1 MWTEGCDGLEMCRE
15 GLEMMIEGFEMIESY
30 DEESWS
36 NDLSKKISYK
46 MWKNPA
52 KHAALTSAL
61 MHKPTADLSKKIS
74 YKMRKNPAKYA
85 ALTSA
90 LMHKPTAAAIDSESA
105 GFDTGAA
112 ATGFGI
118 GLVGFLAVAGIA
130 KMLRREQS
138 SKAEQSQECLL

>member
-1 MWTEGCDGLEMCRE
+1 MWTEACD
-15 GLEMMIEGFEMIESY
+15 GLEMMIEAFETFDSY
-30 DEESWS
+30 DEKSWS
-36 NDLSKKISYK
+36 NNLNKKLI
-46 MWKNPA
+46 
-52 KHAALTSAL
+52 
-61 MHKPTADLSKKIS
+61 

-138 SKAEQSQECLL
+138 SKAIYELKDIEELLFQVVGFAASGFFEGKASSSQRKHK

>member
-1 MWTEGCDGLEMCRE
+1 MIGYRIFDG
-15 GLEMMIEGFEMIESY
+15 Y
-30 DEESWS
+30 DESWS
-36 NDLSKKISYK
+36 KNLSKKISYK
-46 MWKNPA
+46 MTKNPA
-52 KHAALTSAL
+52 KYAAFTSAL
-61 MHKPTADLSKKIS
+61 MHKPTS
-74 YKMRKNPAKYA
+74 
-85 ALTSA
+85 
-90 LMHKPTAAAIDSESA
+90 AAIDSESA